1 LTRNDNPN
9 ETKLRALEKERE
21 KKWVKM
27 LKKWKYIES
36 ANQKLQPDDKPKQAK
51 GSSSNKLK
59 ESVEDKEKLSK
70 RIHKGIPDKLR
81 HLVWKKLLN
90 IDKLM
95 ADNQGVYARMLKLAR
110 KYSPDV
116 RQIDFDV
123 NRQFREHLFYMER
136 YSTKQK
142 SLFNVLTAYSMYNSE
157 VGYCQGMATVCG
169 VLLMYMDE
177 EESFWAM
184 HRLLADPK
192 YAMHGLYIEGF
203 PKLMRFIAHHDKII
217 TKFMPKLKR
226 HFDKNGLDAI
236 LYSLKWFFVIFV
248 ERIPFSL
255 CLRVWDLYFLE
266 GERVITATAF
276 TILRLHRNKL
286 LKLKDMDLLTEY
298 LQVQLHKQ
306 FGYDDDHMIKT
317 LEISMADLKRVK
329 LDLPPAAQ
337 ANEFAK
343 NKFGDFV
350 EPDFETKIGRRHT
363 IFSDAEREVTEN
375 CMMTR

>member
-1 LTRNDNPN
+1 LSRNDNPN
-9 ETKLRALEKERE
+9 EAKQRVLEKERE

-27 LKKWKYIES
+27 LKKWKYIDS
-36 ANQKLQPDDKPKQAK
+36 ADHIIPANNNSMHKN
-51 GSSSNKLK
+51 SVKLK
-59 ESVEDKEKLSK
+59 ESIEDKEKLSK

-95 ADNQGVYARMLKLAR
+95 ADHKHTYAKMLRLAR
-110 KYSPDV
+110 KYSTDV

-142 SLFNVLTAYSMYNSE
+142 SLFNVLVAYSMYNME

-177 EESFWAM
+177 EEAFWALNV
-184 HRLLADPK
+184 LLGTEK

-203 PKLMRFIAHHDKII
+203 PKLMRFIAHHDKIM
-217 TKFMPKLKR
+217 TKFMPKLKK

-248 ERIPFSL
+248 ERVSGCEIFYELFDDNQFVLPCRYRSV
-255 CLRVWDLYFLE
+255 CVY
-266 GERVITATAF
+266 AF
-276 TILRLHRNKL
+276 GICI
-286 LKLKDMDLLTEY
+286 Y
-298 LQVQLHKQ
+298 
-306 FGYDDDHMIKT
+306 
-317 LEISMADLKRVK
+317 
-329 LDLPPAAQ
+329 
-337 ANEFAK
+337 
-343 NKFGDFV
+343 
-350 EPDFETKIGRRHT
+350 
-363 IFSDAEREVTEN
+363 
-375 CMMTR
+375 